1 MPLAY
6 FKYLLILS
14 LFTGIWERF
23 NKISITNSLKTKA
36 EHSFLSK
43 DYITSSFLY
52 DSLIHHY
59 NIHDQSIRLNLAHSY
74 FKLEN
79 RKKAIEQYK
88 ILTNSEDS
96 EISSVA
102 FQQLG
107 LLSAMKGKPDEAIAY
122 FKKALKIND
131 KNEKARYNLELMIK
145 LKQLEAEQSNK
156 SSKPGSKGKEKGAGK
171 KSGTGTGKQEGTFNQ
186 IAENGGMSGNKGD
199 IQKNSGLQ
207 GENESGEQTHGDSGE
222 GSEENDIELKKD
234 QRGNKEEEAI
244 RIRRLAE
251 LKISQE
257 RARLILE
264 EMKNEEAQY
273 LQQLKIYQEN
283 KEYKGKPDW

>member
-1 MPLAY
+1 MPFPY
-6 FKYLLILS
+6 FKYLIILS

-23 NKISITNSLKTKA
+23 NKISLTNHLKTKA
-36 EHSFLSK
+36 EHAFVSK
-43 DYITSSFLY
+43 DYITSSNLY

-59 NIHDQSIRLNLAHSY
+59 QINDQSIRLNLAHSY

-96 EISSVA
+96 AITSIA

-131 KNEKARYNLELMIK
+131 KNEKARFNLELMIK
-145 LKQLEAEQSNK
+145 LKQLEADQSNK
-156 SSKPGSKGKEKGAGK
+156 SSKSGSQGKEKGGGK
-171 KSGTGTGKQEGTFNQ
+171 KSETGSGKQEGTYNQ
-186 IAENGGMSGNKGD
+186 IAENGNLNGNKGS
-199 IQKNSGLQ
+199 QQQNGGLQ
-207 GENESGEQTHGDSGE
+207 GENNSGEQTQGESGD

-234 QRGNKEEEAI
+234 QRGNKEDESI

-264 EMKNEEAQY
+264 EMKNEEVQY

-283 KEYKGKPDW
+283 KEYNGKPDW

>member
-1 MPLAY
+1 MPFPY
-6 FKYLLILS
+6 FKYFIILS

-23 NKISITNSLKTKA
+23 NKISLTNHLKTKA
-36 EHSFLSK
+36 EHAFVSK
-43 DYITSSFLY
+43 DYITSSNLY

-59 NIHDQSIRLNLAHSY
+59 QINDQSIRLNLAHSY

-96 EISSVA
+96 AITSIA

-131 KNEKARYNLELMIK
+131 KNEKARFNLELMIK
-145 LKQLEAEQSNK
+145 LKQLEADQSNK
-156 SSKPGSKGKEKGAGK
+156 SSKSGSQGKEKGGGK
-171 KSGTGTGKQEGTFNQ
+171 KSETGSGKQEGTYNQ
-186 IAENGGMSGNKGD
+186 IAENGNLNGNKGS
-199 IQKNSGLQ
+199 QQQNGGLQ
-207 GENESGEQTHGDSGE
+207 GENNSGEQTQGESGD

-234 QRGNKEEEAI
+234 QRGNKEDESI

-264 EMKNEEAQY
+264 EMKNEEVQY

-283 KEYKGKPDW
+283 KEYNGKPDW